1 MTYRTHSPDQAI
13 TYQPYS
19 CQRRARMNG
28 VQAAVPPEVITL
40 IEGLLRNSLS
50 AATTTYCQM
59 VHTGSIAEAGTAAC
73 ERRAHTLLFSPRVLA
88 NERPPNI
95 TRLLASCPGVLPVA
109 VLNEQQRALPEEL
122 LILGRVG
129 VRNVVDLSTRDGWN
143 SLRDLVAHACD
154 PATAQIL
161 EALMPLLAQSSA
173 STRDFVQA
181 LVRTA
186 PRVVTIQAFARTLG
200 LLPSTLMSR
209 FHRGG
214 LPSPRR
220 YLATTRLLYAA
231 SNFEPSSASI
241 AIVANRLGYSS
252 PQSFVRH
259 FKRVMTITA
268 GDFPLPSSAPTSP

>member
-1 MTYRTHSPDQAI
+1 M
-13 TYQPYS
+13 
-19 CQRRARMNG
+19 
-28 VQAAVPPEVITL
+28 
-40 IEGLLRNSLS
+40 
-50 AATTTYCQM
+50 
-59 VHTGSIAEAGTAAC
+59 
-73 ERRAHTLLFSPRVLA
+73 
-88 NERPPNI
+88 
-95 TRLLASCPGVLPVA
+95 
-109 VLNEQQRALPEEL
+109 
-122 LILGRVG
+122 LGRVG
-129 VRNVVDLSTRDGWN
+129 VRKVVELSSREGWN

-154 PATAQIL
+154 PATSQIL

-252 PQSFVRH
+252 PQSFGRH
-259 FKRVMTITA
+259 VKRVMKMTA
-268 GDFPLPSSAPTSP
+268 GGFPLRYSAPKKAAFLQEAL